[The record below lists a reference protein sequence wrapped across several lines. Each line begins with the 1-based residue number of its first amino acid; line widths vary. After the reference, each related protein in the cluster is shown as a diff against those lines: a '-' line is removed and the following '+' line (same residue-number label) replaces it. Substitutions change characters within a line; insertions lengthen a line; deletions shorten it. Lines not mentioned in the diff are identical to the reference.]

1 MLSIQKHLLFLKI
14 QIFDCNL
21 KMKKSFSIALLLV
34 FFYGIIGFYLNFQIE
49 QCRIKE
55 EIKEKIINNL
65 PENKLTILKIST
77 CENDKIE
84 WIEQGKEFRYKG
96 EMFDLVKIKQEKGTT
111 IYYCFCD
118 SKESKLLLSLDKLV
132 KDQCDHSQSRSVQKK
147 QVINYY
153 FQEGLFSQPLTASP
167 VHYFPYT
174 SAYNY
179 ICPEVITPPPRKA
192 QA

>member
-1 MLSIQKHLLFLKI
+1 MKI
-14 QIFDCNL
+14 QIFYFNL
-21 KMKKSFSIALLLV
+21 LMKKSFSIALLMV
-34 FFYGIIGFYLNFQIE
+34 FFYGIIGFYVNFQIE
-49 QCRIKE
+49 QCRVKE

-65 PENKLTILKIST
+65 PENKLTILKISS

-96 EMFDLVKIKQEKGTT
+96 EMFDLVKVKKVNGTT

-118 SKESKLLLSLDKLV
+118 SKESNLISSLDKLV

-147 QVINYY
+147 QVINY
-153 FQEGLFSQPLTASP
+153 FFHEGLFSQSLDSSP
-167 VHYFPYT
+167 VHYFTYT
-174 SAYNY
+174 NGYNF
-179 ICPEVITPPPRKA
+179 ICPEVTTPPPRKL